1 MYRDCP
7 MCGNEIFVNPVLREF
22 RCRYCRTLLA
32 SDFVKIKGKNRVK
45 IEIKADKQVNNV
57 HSKINLKTCRNKL

>member
-7 MCGNEIFVNPVLREF
+7 MCGNEIFVNPALREF

-45 IEIKADKQVNNV
+45 IEIKVDKQVNMFTQKSN
-57 HSKINLKTCRNKL
+57 